1 MSTAGP
7 EPKPSVSAIV
17 INFNGGERT
26 IRTLHALSRQT
37 RPPDRVVVVDNG
49 SSDGSPGRILEMF
62 PGTDVIRLG
71 ENVGLPAARNVGL
84 EAVASDRVLLI
95 DSDIYLE
102 PDCLEI
108 LERTRAETDAAVICP
123 RIRLIPERDVVQAD
137 GASAHF
143 IGTMALRHAN
153 ADVARAPTERARVAG
168 CIGACY
174 LLDRETVLAEGGFD
188 DAYFFYF
195 EDLEFMLRLGGRG
208 HTFVCEP
215 EALVYHERGTG
226 TPGLS
231 FRGKGRYPRRR
242 AYLSMRNRWLTIL
255 LHYDARTILLLTP
268 ALLVYELV
276 TVAWAVGH
284 GWGRE
289 WFRSWFWLVRNGRET
304 LDRRRKARS
313 RKVRGDRSLLSGGPL
328 PLASGVAER
337 GPARAVATTLSWT
350 LDAYWRAVR
359 SLLDGR

>member
-1 MSTAGP
+1 M
-7 EPKPSVSAIV
+7 SAIV

-26 IRTLHALSRQT
+26 IRTLRALSLQT
-37 RPPDRVVVVDNG
+37 SPPDRVVVVDNG
-49 SSDGSPGRILEMF
+49 SGDGSPERILEMF
-62 PGTDVIRLG
+62 PDTDLIRLG
-71 ENVGLPAARNVGL
+71 KNIGLPAARNVGL
-84 EAVASDRVLLI
+84 EAVTSDLVLLI

-108 LERTRAETDAAVICP
+108 LERTRAETGAVAICP

-153 ADVARAPTERARVAG
+153 ADVAHTPFERAQVGG

-174 LLDRETVLAEGGFD
+174 LLDRERVLAEGGFD
-188 DAYFFYF
+188 EAYFFYF
-195 EDLEFMLRLGGRG
+195 EDLEFMLRLRGRG
-208 HTFVCEP
+208 HAFVCEP

-242 AYLSMRNRWLTIL
+242 AYLSMRNRWLTVL
-255 LHYDARTILLLTP
+255 LHYETRTILVLAPVLF
-268 ALLVYELV
+268 VYELV
-276 TVAWAVGH
+276 TIAWAVGH

-289 WFRSWFWLVRNGRET
+289 WLRSWGWLVRNGQGT
-304 LDRRRKARS
+304 LRRRRAAQARKVTGDRR
-313 RKVRGDRSLLSGGPL
+313 LLSSGPL

-337 GPARAVATTLSWT
+337 GLGRSAAATLSWT
-350 LDAYWRAVR
+350 FDAYWRAVR
-359 SLLDGR
+359 PLLDGR